1 VESLQQSRR
10 RLVVWALVTLALV
23 VGLYVGLPKLAG
35 LEDTWGRISRGDPW
49 WLAAAVL
56 LEACSYGGYVVLF
69 RGIFAR
75 EGSPLNW
82 RACYEIT
89 MAGVAATRVFA
100 AGGAGGIAL
109 TAWALTRAGMSRREI
124 VAGLSAFLG
133 ALYAVFM
140 GTLIICGLGL
150 RTGVLPGEAPF
161 GVTVVPAAL
170 AAICFA
176 VCLTAALLP
185 HDLDRRLRARLEHR
199 PRLAGVIA
207 ALAGGAAAVA
217 QGVRG
222 ALRMLRARDSAL
234 LGAVAWWAFDI
245 GVLWAC
251 FHAFGEPP
259 TIPVLVMAY
268 FTGMLGNLLP
278 LPGGIGGVEGGMI
291 GALIAFDVP
300 SGLAVVSVLSYRAFA
315 FWLPTVPGLIAYL
328 GLRRTVKVWETEM
341 APAGTAGSGQSSG

>member
-1 VESLQQSRR
+1 VESFSQSRR
-10 RLVVWALVTLALV
+10 RLVAWALVTLALV
-23 VGLYVGLPKLAG
+23 VGLYVGLPRLAG
-35 LEDTWGRISRGDPW
+35 LEDTWGRISQGDPW

-56 LEACSYGGYVVLF
+56 LEACSYGGYVILF

-75 EGSPLNW
+75 EGSLLGW
-82 RACYEIT
+82 RASYEIT

-109 TAWALTRAGMSRREI
+109 SAWALTRAGMSRREI
-124 VAGLSAFLG
+124 VEGLTAFLA

-140 GTLIICGLGL
+140 GALIVCGVGL
-150 RTGVLPGEAPF
+150 RIGVLPGDSPI
-161 GVTVVPAAL
+161 GVTVVPAAF

-185 HDLDRRLRARLEHR
+185 HDLDRRLRSRLEHR
-199 PRLAGVIA
+199 PRLARVVAAIA
-207 ALAGGAAAVA
+207 AGAAAVA

-222 ALRMLRARDSAL
+222 ALRMLRARDPAL
-234 LGAVAWWAFDI
+234 LGAVAWWGFDI
-245 GVLWAC
+245 AVLWAC

-259 TIPVLVMAY
+259 TIAVLVMAY

-315 FWLPTVPGLIAYL
+315 FWLPTLPGLIAYL
-328 GLRRTVKVWETEM
+328 GLRRTVKDWEM
-341 APAGTAGSGQSSG
+341 APAGTAGSGPSSG